1 VRMLWSKRPAE
12 EVPSHACHR
21 RPPNAHGLLTTML
34 ALGYAIL
41 VIFLA
46 AQLSI
51 VGGGSGLA
59 VSIATLVVAALLW
72 PAWHR
77 IQRAVNRRFNRR
89 RVQTG

>member
-1 VRMLWSKRPAE
+1 MPVIGG
-12 EVPSHACHR
+12 HR
-21 RPPNAHGLLTTML
+21 IAHGLLTTML

-46 AQLSI
+46 AQLSV